1 MGDFIILPL
10 MRRSSF
16 SVSNI
21 IYTLLFA
28 GLLAIVFIPGGK
40 VWFLQQLM
48 KVGLFQ
54 PAVPKTDEAAWP
66 APEMLF
72 RDATGTPVALSSLKG
87 KVVFINFW
95 ATWCPPCR
103 AEMPSVDRLYRQWKD
118 NPGIVFLIVDADSQ
132 PDRAAAF
139 MRDNGYQLPVAL
151 LTGNVPQNVYS
162 GTLPTTLIIDKAG
175 RIVFRET
182 GAADYGSRRMEQYIQ
197 RLLSEKQ

>member
-1 MGDFIILPL
+1 

-16 SVSNI
+16 SASNI
-21 IYTLLFA
+21 IYTLLLG
-28 GLLAIVFIPGGK
+28 GLLAILFIPGGK

-54 PAVPKTDEAAWP
+54 PAVPKTAEDALP

-72 RDATGTPVALSSLKG
+72 RDAATGAPVALSALKG

-118 NPGIVFLIVDADSQ
+118 NPGMVFLIVDADGQ
-132 PDRAAAF
+132 PEKAAAF
-139 MRDNGYQLPVAL
+139 MRDNGYVLPVTL
-151 LTGNVPQNVYS
+151 LTGNVPQNVYD

-182 GAADYGSRRMEQYIQ
+182 GAADYGSRLLDQYIQ
-197 RLLSEKQ
+197 QLLAEKP

>member
-1 MGDFIILPL
+1 

-16 SVSNI
+16 SASNV
-21 IYTLLFA
+21 IYTLLLG
-28 GLLAIVFIPGGK
+28 GLLAILFIPGGK

-54 PAVPKTDEAAWP
+54 PSVPKTAEDAWP

-72 RDATGTPVALSSLKG
+72 SDAATGAPVALSSLKG

-103 AEMPSVDRLYRQWKD
+103 AEMPSVDRLYRQWKKHPD
-118 NPGIVFLIVDADSQ
+118 MVFLIVDADGQ
-132 PDRAAAF
+132 PEKAAAF
-139 MRDNGYQLPVAL
+139 MRDNGYVLPVTL
-151 LTGNVPQNVYS
+151 LTGKVPQNVYS

-182 GAADYGSRRMEQYIQ
+182 GAADYSSRRLERYLQQ
-197 RLLSEKQ
+197 LLAEKP

>member
-1 MGDFIILPL
+1 

-16 SVSNI
+16 SVSNV
-21 IYTLLFA
+21 IYTLLLG
-28 GLLAIVFIPGGK
+28 GLLAILFIPGGK

-54 PAVPKTDEAAWP
+54 PAVPKTADDAWP

-72 RDATGTPVALSSLKG
+72 RNAATGEPVALSSLKG

-118 NPGIVFLIVDADSQ
+118 NPGMAFLIVDADGQ
-132 PDRAAAF
+132 PEKAAAF
-139 MRDNGYQLPVAL
+139 MRDNGYVLPVVM
-151 LTGNVPQNVYS
+151 LTGNVPQNVYD

-182 GAADYGSRRMEQYIQ
+182 GAADYSSRRLEKYIQ
-197 RLLSEKQ
+197 RLLAKKP

>member
-1 MGDFIILPL
+1 MGRF
-10 MRRSSF
+10 SF

-21 IYTLLFA
+21 IYTLLLGA
-28 GLLAIVFIPGGK
+28 LLAILFIPGGR

-48 KVGLFQ
+48 KTGLFQ
-54 PAVPKTDEAAWP
+54 PAVPKTDADAWP
-66 APEMLF
+66 APEILF
-72 RDATGTPVALSSLKG
+72 RDAAGAPVALSSLKG

-118 NPGIVFLIVDADSQ
+118 NAGIVFLIVDADSE
-132 PDRAAAF
+132 PEKAAAF
-139 MRDNGYQLPVAL
+139 MRDNGYQLPVAFL
-151 LTGNVPQNVYS
+151 AGNVPQNVYS

-182 GAADYGSRRMEQYIQ
+182 GVADYGSRRMEQYIQ
-197 RLLSEKQ
+197 QLLAEKQ

>member
-1 MGDFIILPL
+1 

-16 SVSNI
+16 SLSNI

-28 GLLAIVFIPGGK
+28 GLLGIVFIPGGK
-40 VWFLQQLM
+40 VWLLQQLM

-54 PAVPKTDEAAWP
+54 PAVPKNKEDATA

-72 RDATGTPVALSSLKG
+72 RDATGAPVALSALKG

-103 AEMPSVDRLYRQWKD
+103 AEMPSVNELYLHWKD

-132 PDRAAAF
+132 PEKAAAF
-139 MRDNGYQLPVAL
+139 MKEHGYQLPVAL
-151 LTGNVPQNVYS
+151 QAGEIPRNLYS
-162 GTLPTTLIIDKAG
+162 GTLPTTLIVDKAG
-175 RIVFRET
+175 QIVFRET
-182 GAADYGSRRMEQYIQ
+182 GAANYSSHRLKEYIEQ
-197 RLLSEKQ
+197 LMAEKQ

>member
-1 MGDFIILPL
+1 L
-10 MRRSSF
+10 
-16 SVSNI
+16 
-21 IYTLLFA
+21 
-28 GLLAIVFIPGGK
+28 FIPGGK

-54 PAVPKTDEAAWP
+54 PSVPKTDADAWP

-72 RDATGTPVALSSLKG
+72 RDAAGMPVALSSLKG

-103 AEMPSVDRLYRQWKD
+103 AEMPSVDRLYRQWKNHPD
-118 NPGIVFLIVDADSQ
+118 MVFLIVDADGQ
-132 PDRAAAF
+132 PEEAAAF
-139 MRDNGYQLPVAL
+139 MRDNGYQLPVTL
-151 LTGNVPQNVYS
+151 LAGKIPQNVYN

-182 GAADYGSRRMEQYIQ
+182 GAANYNNRRMEQYIQ
-197 RLLSEKQ
+197 QLLAEKP

>member
-1 MGDFIILPL
+1 

-16 SVSNI
+16 SASNV
-21 IYTLLFA
+21 IYTLLLG
-28 GLLAIVFIPGGK
+28 GLLAILFIPGGK

-54 PAVPKTDEAAWP
+54 PSVPKTAEDAWP

-72 RDATGTPVALSSLKG
+72 SDATTGAPVALSSLKG

-103 AEMPSVDRLYRQWKD
+103 AEMPSVDRLYRQWKKD
-118 NPGIVFLIVDADSQ
+118 PDMVFLIVDADGQ
-132 PDRAAAF
+132 PEKAAAF
-139 MRDNGYQLPVAL
+139 MRDNGYVLPVTL
-151 LTGNVPQNVYS
+151 LTGKVPQNVYS

-182 GAADYGSRRMEQYIQ
+182 GAADYSSRRLERYLQQ
-197 RLLSEKQ
+197 LLAEKP